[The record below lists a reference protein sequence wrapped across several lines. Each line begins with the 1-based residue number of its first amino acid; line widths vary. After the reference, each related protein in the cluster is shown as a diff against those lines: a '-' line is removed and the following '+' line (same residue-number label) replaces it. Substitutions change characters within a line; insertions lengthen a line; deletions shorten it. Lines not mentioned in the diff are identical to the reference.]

1 MGANRR
7 FTKAHWAALNNLY
20 DVAQQC
26 GASVLLPRQGIYIMS
41 SLPNY
46 NSEYTYTN
54 SIVPKNAVLFMTILG
69 NAQYYIKADASIKNS
84 MIDDRPCMSLEF
96 SEIGDTIEYD
106 FYTQV
111 SMGIHDPSVQHTISV
126 IDPDKFAVLIKRT
139 IKRMR
144 QLEQMVDRESILE
157 SQNMLSELLG
167 QDHTPDDWPRQPL
180 KNGFVQL

>member
-1 MGANRR
+1 MSANRR

-26 GASVLLPRQGIYIMS
+26 GASVLRPRQGIYIMS
-41 SLPNY
+41 SLTNY
-46 NSEYTYTN
+46 NRTYAKPM
-54 SIVPKNAVLFMTILG
+54 VPDNAVLFMTILG
-69 NAQYYIKADASIKNS
+69 NAQYYINADASIKNS
-84 MIDDRPCMSLEF
+84 MIDDRPCMSLAF

-126 IDPDKFAVLIKRT
+126 IDPDKFAVLLKRT

-144 QLEQMVDRESILE
+144 QLEQMVDKESILE
-157 SQNMLSELLG
+157 SQNILSEILG
-167 QDHTPDDWPRQPL
+167 QDP
-180 KNGFVQL
+180 